1 MSVLEEPV
9 SLQIDAPEAPSNDET
24 LEISPAPD
32 TESISEVKMS
42 KKAMKKAA
50 KAERYQAFKL
60 ERRAREKQMQKEK
73 RRLKAQK
80 RAAGELDDSAELEEK
95 ARKRQKMSGF
105 GGKIVLDLSFDELMS
120 EKEIN
125 SLCSQL
131 AYTYSANRNASYPF
145 TLLCT
150 SLNGRTRDRLE
161 AINDGA
167 YKRWTHTEWWEN
179 SYDCLWSSPGASSST
194 REASLTQADLDV
206 QKQNIVYLTADSG
219 EEIEE
224 LKPGETYIIGALV
237 DRNRYKNLTFDKAN
251 KESIRHAR
259 LPIGKYISSLPTRKV
274 LTVNQVFEIML
285 KWVETRD
292 WEEAFNCIIPKRKFL
307 DGKKKGKDRK
317 SLSETEDV
325 VTEGEGG
332 DITSDQV
339 ALKIGAEDLET
350 VVQEDQ
356 LLEAQA

>member
-1 MSVLEEPV
+1 MSVLEEAV

-24 LEISPAPD
+24 LEISPPPD

-161 AINDGA
+161 AINDSA

-179 SYDCLWSSPGASSST
+179 SYDYLWSSPGASSST

-237 DRNRYKNLTFDKAN
+237 DRNRYKNLTFDKAT

-307 DGKKKGKDRK
+307 DSRKKGKDK
-317 SLSETEDV
+317 SLSEKEEV
-325 VTEGEGG
+325 VSEGEGG
-332 DITSDQV
+332 DIASDQ
-339 ALKIGAEDLET
+339 AELKIDAEDLET

-356 LLEAQA
+356 LLQAQA